1 MSGGRIPDDLAARS
15 LYRALVG
22 TVVFLMVVAYAIAM
36 STQWVMMPH
45 RFCLINDPFL
55 VWSTVVTNLTIAFAY
70 FAIPTAMLTV
80 VRAVPEAF
88 FSPRLVYLFATFIIA
103 CGLTHVMVVVTIW
116 YPAYYAQVAVDGVC
130 AIASIGTFREL
141 VRARPALTR
150 FVIRMRRGDRSP
162 RAGHL
167 DPGGIH

>member
-1 MSGGRIPDDLAARS
+1 MSRRIPDDIAVRS

-22 TVVFLMVVAYAIAM
+22 TVTFLMVVVYAIAL
-36 STQWVMMPH
+36 STRWVMMPH

-55 VWSTVVTNLTIAFAY
+55 VWATVVTNCTIGLAY
-70 FAIPTAMLTV
+70 FAIPTAMVTV

-88 FSPRLVYLFATFIIA
+88 FSPRLIYLFATFILA

-130 AIASIGTFREL
+130 AIASVGTFHEL
-141 VRARPALTR
+141 VRAKPALTR
-150 FVIRMRRGDRSP
+150 FVVRLRRDDR
-162 RAGHL
+162 RARSG
-167 DPGGIH
+167 PGADGPAVH